1 MAERDAR
8 TERPVAPT
16 SGQSGLYEEAV
27 QAFGAAIERLARSYE
42 LDEHKRQDLLQ
53 NIHLNLWRSLERF
66 DGQCSLRTWVY
77 RVAHNVA
84 ATHVMDEQRRRSRRL
99 VGLDD
104 LEVADVGIEPDAD
117 RGVLVSRL
125 MALVQRLRPLDREL
139 VVLYLEGLSAAEIA
153 EVAGISA
160 GNVATRIGRV
170 KKLLSHYANEGGRHA
185 V

>member
-1 MAERDAR
+1 MPHPDRQAGQ
-8 TERPVAPT
+8 PVAPPA
-16 SGQSGLYEEAV
+16 SQLRLYDEAV
-27 QAFGAAIERLARSYE
+27 EAFGAAIERLAGSYE
-42 LDEHKRQDLLQ
+42 LDAHKRQDLLQ
-53 NIHLNLWRSLERF
+53 NIHLNLWRSLDRF

-84 ATHVMDEQRRRSRRL
+84 ATHVMDERRRRSRPL

-104 LEVADVGIEPDAD
+104 LDVRDAGIEPDAD

-125 MALVQRLRPLDREL
+125 MELIQRLRPLDREL

-160 GNVATRIGRV
+160 GNVATRMGRV
-170 KKLLSHYANEGGRHA
+170 KKLLSQYVNEGGRNA

>member
-1 MAERDAR
+1 MPHRDRPAGQ
-8 TERPVAPT
+8 PVAPPT
-16 SGQSGLYEEAV
+16 SQSRLYDEAV
-27 QAFGAAIERLARSYE
+27 EAFGAAIERLARSYE

-53 NIHLNLWRSLERF
+53 NIHLNLWRSLDRF

-84 ATHVMDEQRRRSRRL
+84 ATHVMDERRRRSRPL

-104 LEVADVGIEPDAD
+104 FEVRDAGIEPDAD
-117 RGVLVSRL
+117 RGVLLSRL
-125 MALVQRLRPLDREL
+125 MELIERLRPLDREL

-153 EVAGISA
+153 EVVGISA
-160 GNVATRIGRV
+160 GNVATRMGRV
-170 KKLLSHYANEGGRHA
+170 KKLLSQYANEGGRNA

>member
-1 MAERDAR
+1 MVERDAR
-8 TERPVAPT
+8 TARPVAPE

-84 ATHVMDEQRRRSRRL
+84 ATHVMDERRRRSRPL
-99 VGLDD
+99 VGLDELD
-104 LEVADVGIEPDAD
+104 VREVGIEPDAD
-117 RGVLVSRL
+117 RAVLLARL
-125 MALVQRLRPLDREL
+125 MELIQRLRPLDREL

-153 EVAGISA
+153 DVVGISA
-160 GNVATRIGRV
+160 GNVSTRINRI
-170 KKLLSHYANEGGRHA
+170 KTLLSHRANERGRD
-185 V
+185 VV

>member
-1 MAERDAR
+1 MADRDTRSSA
-8 TERPVAPT
+8 TVA
-16 SGQSGLYEEAV
+16 SQNRQSALYDEAV
-27 QAFGAAIERLARSYE
+27 EALGAAIERLARSYE
-42 LDEHKRQDLLQ
+42 LDVYKRQDLLQ
-53 NIHLNLWRSLERF
+53 NIHLNLWRSLDRF

-84 ATHVMDEQRRRSRRL
+84 ATHVMDERRRRSRPL

-104 LEVADVGIEPDAD
+104 LDVRDAGIEPDAD
-117 RGVLVSRL
+117 RGVLLSRL
-125 MALVQRLRPLDREL
+125 MELIQRLRPLDREL

-153 EVAGISA
+153 EVMGISA

-170 KKLLSHYANEGGRHA
+170 KKLLSQYANEGGRNA

>member
-1 MAERDAR
+1 VPDRDR
-8 TERPVAPT
+8 QLGQPVAPPT
-16 SGQSGLYEEAV
+16 SQSRLYDEAV
-27 QAFGAAIERLARSYE
+27 DAFGAAIERLARSYE
-42 LDEHKRQDLLQ
+42 LDAQKRQDLLQ
-53 NIHLNLWRSLERF
+53 NIHLNLWRSLDRF

-84 ATHVMDEQRRRSRRL
+84 ATHVMDERRRRSRPL

-104 LEVADVGIEPDAD
+104 LDVRDVGIEPDAD
-117 RGVLVSRL
+117 RGVLLSRL
-125 MALVQRLRPLDREL
+125 MELIQRLRPLDREL

-160 GNVATRIGRV
+160 GNVATRMGRV
-170 KKLLSHYANEGGRHA
+170 KKLLSQYVNEGGRNA

>member
-1 MAERDAR
+1 MAQRD
-8 TERPVAPT
+8 
-16 SGQSGLYEEAV
+16 LYEEAV

-66 DGQCSLRTWVY
+66 HGQCSLRTWVY

-84 ATHVMDEQRRRSRRL
+84 ATHVMDERRRRSRPL

-104 LEVADVGIEPDAD
+104 LDARDVGIEPDAD
-117 RGVLVSRL
+117 RWVLVSRL
-125 MALVQRLRPLDREL
+125 MALLQRLRPLDREL
-139 VVLYLEGLSAAEIA
+139 VVLYLEGLSAAEIG
-153 EVAGISA
+153 EVVGVSA
-160 GNVATRIGRV
+160 GNVATRINRV
-170 KKLLSHYANEGGRHA
+170 KKLLSHYATEGGRHA